1 MKIYTKILLGM
12 IIGAVVGLTLGPTSE
27 LLEHDLYKVAD
38 GSRVHLR
45 LDRQDAAS
53 ELPLP
58 EGVGVSLKVIEVL
71 NEERKDAA
79 GVVEELP
86 AWARVSFR
94 YTQRFALAASPELT
108 ERLGKPKARKKL
120 EAWLRIDAKP
130 LDTGGFLLEPRP
142 VSSLGDTI
150 ISWLQPIGVIFM
162 RLITMVI
169 VPLVFCSLVV
179 GVASLGDVRRLGRL
193 GGRTIGL
200 YLCTTAIAVTIGL
213 LCAHVVNP
221 GGFVDEKDRVA
232 LQSSF
237 SAAAGDKVSAAAQAP
252 STLDNIVSIVPT
264 NPVESLS
271 SGNMLQIIFF
281 ATIFGIAL
289 TLVGAAES
297 KIVVTF
303 LDRVQQAMVMII
315 HIVMQVAPYGVAAL
329 VAEVIGTSGVSVL
342 ASLLVYTFTV
352 LFGLLLQAVL
362 VYGGLVKFVAKLPF
376 MHFLK
381 AIRPAQLLG
390 FSTSS
395 SSATLP
401 VSLECA
407 EENLGVSQS
416 VSSFVLPLGSTVN
429 MDGTA
434 LYQGVAAVFIA
445 QVFNMDLDLTAQL
458 GIVLTATMASVGAA
472 GVPGAGMVTLA
483 LVLTT
488 AGIPTVG
495 VALILGMD
503 RLLDMFRTS
512 VNVTGDLAVT
522 CVMAVGE
529 GENVRVLSE
538 EDDDADTEKGF
549 ERRLDHDEE
558 RIAPEEPK
566 D

>member
-12 IIGAVVGLTLGPTSE
+12 VIGAVIGLTLGPTSE
-27 LLEHDLYKVAD
+27 LLEHDLYKVDD
-38 GSRVHLR
+38 GSRVQLR
-45 LDRQDAAS
+45 LDRANPAT

-58 EGVGVSLKVIEVL
+58 KSVGVRLKALEVL
-71 NEERKDAA
+71 TEERKDATGA
-79 GVVEELP
+79 VEELP
-86 AWARVSFR
+86 AWAKVRFR
-94 YTQRFALAASPELT
+94 YTQRVALAASPELS
-108 ERLGKPKARKKL
+108 ERLGSPKAGKKV
-120 EAWLRIDAKP
+120 EAWLRIKATP
-130 LDTGGFLLEPRP
+130 LETGGFLLEPRP
-142 VSSLGDTI
+142 VSALGDTI
-150 ISWLQPIGVIFM
+150 ITWLQPVGIIFM

-200 YLCTTAIAVTIGL
+200 YLCTTAVAVTIGL
-213 LCAHVVNP
+213 VCAHLINP
-221 GGFVDEKDRVA
+221 GGFVDAKDRAA

-252 STLDNIVSIVPT
+252 SAIDNIVAIVPT
-264 NPVESLS
+264 NPVESMT

-289 TLVGAAES
+289 TLVGRAES
-297 KIVVTF
+297 KIVVTL

-315 HIVMQVAPYGVAAL
+315 HMVMQIAPYGVAAL
-329 VAEVIGTSGVSVL
+329 VAEVIGTSGISVL
-342 ASLLVYTFTV
+342 TSLLVYTFAV
-352 LFGLLLQAVL
+352 LLGLMLQAIL
-362 VYGGLVKFVAKLPF
+362 VYGGLVRFVAKLPF
-376 MHFLK
+376 LTFLK

-434 LYQGVAAVFIA
+434 LYQGVAAIFIA
-445 QVFNMDLDLTAQL
+445 QVFNMDLDLAAQL
-458 GIVLTATMASVGAA
+458 GIVLTATMASIGAA

-483 LVLTT
+483 MVLTT

-522 CVMAVGE
+522 SVMAVGE
-529 GENVRVLSE
+529 GEKLCLLSE
-538 EDDDADTEKGF
+538 EEDEADTEKGF

-558 RIAPEEPK
+558 PIPPEEPQ